1 MRLTTT
7 SLLAGSLL
15 LLGSTSASAQGLLAV
30 QRAADFT
37 RAEPVTWSIGV
48 NGGYD
53 SLKYGE
59 SNEFFPDIE
68 SFFIQG
74 GVGATYTKVDR
85 RTPWSFDIDGGIIN
99 YLDDAPRND
108 DTFYS
113 ARAAFNIA
121 HEISERLKISNNA
134 FGTYEVEPNTA
145 MGAST
150 TLWNGQYFYGYEN
163 FNLSYA
169 WSRRI
174 TTTTSYTIDS
184 IRYQDD
190 FVSQS
195 EDRLS
200 QLVAQQVSYALT
212 PRTSLTAEYRYRM
225 VNFLNRSDVDYRSH
239 YILAGIDHA
248 WSQRLSASVRGGVEM
263 FSSDRTDSTA
273 PYGEF
278 ALNYAADRTT
288 SIRWFSALGFDGTE
302 IQNFDSR
309 YSFRTG
315 INATHQ
321 VDRRLTL
328 NGGLSY
334 VYSDFDGGDISP
346 SITENSI
353 LASAGLSYLL
363 WSNISMNAQY
373 SYTILDSEDPT
384 RDFDRNRVSLGMSAS
399 F

>member
-1 MRLTTT
+1 MRFKTTF
-7 SLLAGSLL
+7 LLAGSLIL
-15 LLGSTSASAQGLLAV
+15 MGSLSATAQGLLAV
-30 QRAADFT
+30 QRAADFS

-53 SLKYGE
+53 SLRYGE
-59 SNEFFPDIE
+59 TSEFFPDIE

-85 RTPWSFDIDGGIIN
+85 RTPWSFDIDAGIIN
-99 YLDDAPRND
+99 YLDDSPRD
-108 DTFYS
+108 EDTFYS

-121 HEISERLKISNNA
+121 HEISERLKISNNM

-163 FNLSYA
+163 FNISYA
-169 WSRRI
+169 WSRRV

-184 IRYQDD
+184 IIYQDD

-200 QLVAQQVSYALT
+200 QLIAQQVSYAIT
-212 PRTSLTAEYRYRM
+212 PRTSIVGEYRYRT
-225 VNFLNRSDVDYRSH
+225 VNYFDRSDVDYRSH
-239 YILAGIDHA
+239 YVLAGIDHA
-248 WSQRLSASVRGGVEM
+248 WSQRLSTSVRGGVEIY
-263 FSSDRTDSTA
+263 SSDRADSTA
-273 PYGEF
+273 PYAEL
-278 ALNYAADRTT
+278 ALDYAVDRTT

-302 IQNFDSR
+302 IQTFDTR

-315 INATHQ
+315 LNATHQ

-334 VYSDFDGGDISP
+334 VYSDFDGGDQSP
-346 SITENSI
+346 TVTENSI

-363 WSNISMNAQY
+363 WSNVSMNAQY
-373 SYTILDSEDPT
+373 SYSILESDDPT

>member
-1 MRLTTT
+1 MRLTSKT
-7 SLLAGSLL
+7 LLAGSLL
-15 LLGSTSASAQGLLAV
+15 LLGSASASAQGLLAV

-53 SLKYGE
+53 SLRYANE
-59 SNEFFPDIE
+59 SEFFPDIE
-68 SFFIQG
+68 SFFVQG
-74 GVGATYTKVDR
+74 GIGATYTKVDR
-85 RTPWSFDIDGGIIN
+85 RTPWSFDIDGGILH

-121 HEISERLKISNNA
+121 HEISERLKISNNM

-163 FNLSYA
+163 FNISYA

-174 TTTTSYTIDS
+174 TTTTSYTIDT
-184 IRYQDD
+184 IRYQDE

-200 QLVAQQVSYALT
+200 HLIAQQVSYALT
-212 PRTSLTAEYRYRM
+212 PRTSLIGEYRYRM
-225 VNFLNRSDVDYRSH
+225 VDFANRSDVDYRSH

-248 WSQRLSASVRGGVEM
+248 WSQRLSTSLRAGAEL
-263 FSSDRTDSTA
+263 FSSDRTEQTA

-278 ALNYAADRTT
+278 ALDYAVDRTT

-302 IQNFDSR
+302 IQAFDSR

-321 VDRRLTL
+321 VDRRLTV

-334 VYSDFDGGDISP
+334 VYSDFDGGQISP

-353 LASAGLSYLL
+353 LVSAGLSYLL
-363 WSNISMNAQY
+363 WSNVSMNAQY
-373 SYTILDSEDPT
+373 SYTVLDSDDNT